1 MATSRSLLAA
11 VLVLV
16 ASAGF
21 ADAACN
27 ITAAA
32 TALQNINGAQTM
44 VKTILSAVPTPVLTQ
59 MLNST
64 NGATILLPS
73 DAAATALLNTLNIS
87 LTMFQRILASNAGAV
102 FVNVLAYHVLQRQYR
117 AADALGAGPY
127 PVTLQT
133 FASPTPSVPGFNTAV
148 NLTVISGTTPTVQF
162 ISYTPANV
170 TATDVFTVASCPTV
184 SVHVINT
191 VLLPLAPAIALAALP
206 TIISALP
213 PLPAPPP
220 PPPKSAASSFSNV
233 AILALLALVSAAA
246 VSW

>member
-1 MATSRSLLAA
+1 ML
-11 VLVLV
+11 
-16 ASAGF
+16 
-21 ADAACN
+21 
-27 ITAAA
+27 
-32 TALQNINGAQTM
+32 
-44 VKTILSAVPTPVLTQ
+44 ILLTQ
-59 MLNST
+59 PV
-64 NGATILLPS
+64 GLLVPLM
-73 DAAATALLNTLNIS
+73 TAGLL
-87 LTMFQRILASNAGAV
+87 RV
-102 FVNVLAYHVLQRQYR
+102 FPLRAEYR

-233 AILALLALVSAAA
+233 VRPCCRQFAAA
-246 VSW
+246 PTCFSIALSCTTSEEAENPHNSIIRPHRRSSRSSPSCRPLPSPGKTPASADKKLVAPPQA